1 MCCTMCGNFV
11 NAVGMYSGDADDDD
25 DDNNGLF

>member
-11 NAVGMYSGDADDDD
+11 NAVGMYPGDADDDD
-25 DDNNGLF
+25 DNGLF